1 MITRGIT
8 LGIEEDNFGWL
19 RKLYSF
25 DGSED
30 FINNFLTWDDQRLF
44 NHILYVEKSDGYA
57 KKIFKRLK
65 DRNLYK
71 RVFHEKVPNFNKE
84 SRLKLSKINNDPKIL
99 AELEEEISNCLSVEI
114 GEKID
119 KLEVILKKFSIKSVR
134 ESSKDNESAIMV
146 LDHQG
151 IPSNLDDESTLFK
164 PIDDKELEEFV
175 EVYAPLN
182 IDPEKKEKILN
193 KLYKP
198 LFLIIE
204 KKLTDQLSLESL

>member
-1 MITRGIT
+1 
-8 LGIEEDNFGWL
+8 
-19 RKLYSF
+19 
-25 DGSED
+25 
-30 FINNFLTWDDQRLF
+30 
-44 NHILYVEKSDGYA
+44 
-57 KKIFKRLK
+57 
-65 DRNLYK
+65 
-71 RVFHEKVPNFNKE
+71 
-84 SRLKLSKINNDPKIL
+84 
-99 AELEEEISNCLSVEI
+99 
-114 GEKID
+114 
-119 KLEVILKKFSIKSVR
+119 
-134 ESSKDNESAIMV
+134 MV